1 MQRQIANIRLLRFIF
16 IPLLKKFNFEFKWKH
31 DITKRS
37 FYLRSFDHK
46 GYWFYGKNREKD
58 ELKFFKKLISQ
69 DSCVL
74 EVGSHIGYLTQYF
87 EDLVGSE
94 GRVFAVEP
102 TRGSLQYLKKNVRP
116 NTIIIEKAASCKK
129 GQAKF
134 FIEEFGGFTNSLVE
148 EFTNSNIES
157 RIESQNVS
165 SNLSSVIVE
174 TYTIDNICSQYN
186 FKPNFIKI
194 DVEGA
199 EHDVLKGA
207 SNILKNVDGLMVEI
221 SRHENEVLSL
231 LADFGFKQIDGI
243 TNKNNYFFVKES

>member
-102 TRGSLQYLKKNVRP
+102 TRGSLQYLKKMY
-116 NTIIIEKAASCKK
+116 KALL
-129 GQAKF
+129 Q
-134 FIEEFGGFTNSLVE
+134 
-148 EFTNSNIES
+148 NI
-157 RIESQNVS
+157 
-165 SNLSSVIVE
+165 
-174 TYTIDNICSQYN
+174 Y
-186 FKPNFIKI
+186 
-194 DVEGA
+194 
-199 EHDVLKGA
+199 
-207 SNILKNVDGLMVEI
+207 
-221 SRHENEVLSL
+221 
-231 LADFGFKQIDGI
+231 
-243 TNKNNYFFVKES
+243 